1 MKHPLR
7 LALTAVISLSLAMG
21 PATSAFATV
30 AATVPNPT
38 APAATDSA
46 AESDGILVTL
56 DRQASAELQSL
67 SAGGEGAILESEAVQ
82 KLEGANLD
90 VTGAVANDDGTVM
103 LTAKSENASDT
114 EALATARELDGVA
127 SAQLNYV
134 YDLIEP
140 VQDDT
145 TAALTA
151 DDGENTLSNKLSLV
165 PVNDPSA
172 SISNPATS
180 NNQYW
185 AYNAKLVGAWRWA
198 STDNKVTVA
207 VMDSGFNMEHE
218 DLKANTLSDLAF
230 NAQAHVDNLAAD
242 KDEGKDESSDAG
254 KNEENKDE
262 ADTQAVA
269 KADEKDVTD
278 QVGHGTHV
286 AGIIAGVANNGKGIA
301 GASFNANILPI
312 KITKVFDDGS
322 VKATTAAFKAA
333 YQYLDEL
340 AQTRND
346 IRVVNI
352 SLGGYGDDFKNDQVL
367 HDAIASARKD
377 HGILTVC
384 AGGNGDQVSTPK
396 TNNIYPGDW
405 DECVSVTA
413 LDASGHNVPYSDYN
427 MQKDISAPGASILS
441 TWNSSNNA
449 YITLS
454 GSSMASPIVAGAA
467 ALLFSARPSATP
479 DQVCDALYQTA
490 DKVVDPANDR
500 TDVSGSHGALNTVA
514 ALDYLT
520 QGEDSKTFPD
530 VSAGQWFGECVEFAA
545 RHGIMNGYGDGTGR
559 FAPEDSLKREQVA
572 CVLYNYLGNGEICAP
587 TDKVDVDQRDGVYY
601 RDAVNW
607 AIAHGIMSGYGDGTN
622 RFGVGD
628 PLTREQIAAVFSN
641 ILANADDFENL
652 DTSEFDSMPDKG
664 AVTPWAAQSVKWALD
679 KGVIHGAYYEDG
691 SRRIN
696 PLDACTR
703 AMMAGIM
710 MNCIKSGIL

>member
-7 LALTAVISLSLAMG
+7 LALTAVASLSLAMG
-21 PATSAFATV
+21 PATSAFAAV
-30 AATVPNPT
+30 AATAPNPAAPT
-38 APAATDSA
+38 AADSA

-67 SAGGEGAILESEAVQ
+67 SADGEGAILESEAVQ
-82 KLEGANLD
+82 KLESANLD

-103 LTAKSENASDT
+103 LTAKSENASDA
-114 EALATARELDGVA
+114 EALAAARELDGVA

-140 VQDDT
+140 VQDDA

-151 DDGENTLSNKLSLV
+151 DDGKDTLSNKLSLV

-218 DLKANTLSDLAF
+218 DLKANVLSDLAF

-242 KDEGKDESSDAG
+242 KDEGNNEGSDTGKD
-254 KNEENKDE
+254 EENKDKT
-262 ADTQAVA
+262 DTQAVA

-384 AGGNGDQVSTPK
+384 AGGNGDRQYTPI
-396 TNNIYPGDW
+396 TDNIYPGDW

-413 LDASGHNVPYSDYN
+413 LDEHGRNIPYSDYN
-427 MQKDISAPGASILS
+427 MQKDISAPGKNILS
-441 TWNSSNNA
+441 AGLRSDHS
-449 YITLS
+449 YITQS
-454 GSSMASPIVAGAA
+454 GSSMASPVVAGTA
-467 ALLFSARPSATP
+467 ALLFAADADATP
-479 DQVCDALYQTA
+479 DQVCEALYQTA
-490 DKVVDPANDR
+490 NPVIDPDNDR
-500 TDVSGSHGALNTVA
+500 TGISGSHGALNAVA

-520 QGEDSKTFPD
+520 KDQNAKAFSD
-530 VSAGQWFGECVEFAA
+530 VTSGTWYYEGVMFAA
-545 RHGIMNGYGDGTGR
+545 RHGIVNGFGNSGT
-559 FAPEDSLKREQVA
+559 FLPNNDLSREQAA
-572 CVLYNYLGNGEICAP
+572 CILYNYLGNGEICEAASM
-587 TDKVDVDQRDGVYY
+587 TDVDQSDGVYY
-601 RDAVNW
+601 RNAVNW
-607 AIAHGIMSGYGDGTN
+607 AVAHGVMNGYNTET
-622 RFGVGD
+622 FGVGT
-628 PLTREQIAAVFSN
+628 PLSREQVACIFANV
-641 ILANADDFENL
+641 LASQSDLANL
-652 DTSEFDSMPDKG
+652 DTTMFDSMADRG
-664 AVTPWAAQSVKWALD
+664 SVSSWATQGVKWALS
-679 KGVIHGAYYEDG
+679 KGIING
-691 SRRIN
+691 SQGTNGERLIQ
-696 PLDACTR
+696 PSDSCTR
-703 AMMAGIM
+703 AMMASIM
-710 MNCIKSGIL
+710 MNSIKTGVL